1 MFKDT
6 MKRVV
11 RFGVMACA
19 VAMAVCGC
27 SKKEDASCEKEA
39 SCEKDASCEKA
50 VVDLLTKDVEGH
62 KDMKDIVK
70 VEKVT
75 DCKLTEGDG
84 KFKGTATVWLRHRNQ
99 VPGVGESTPF
109 VYEVEYSRTD
119 DGESIVSNPSGA
131 DAFRLVAFL
140 VNGDPD
146 GSVHPEPEDDDAD
159 ADDPDDPLC
168 DLDDDDED
176 DDEEDDDDED
186 DDEDEDD
193 L

>member
-19 VAMAVCGC
+19 VAMAACGC
-27 SKKEDASCEKEA
+27 SRKAEA
-39 SCEKDASCEKA
+39 PGEKA
-50 VVDLLTKDVEGH
+50 VVELLTSAVENH
-62 KDMKDIVK
+62 KDLKDIVK
-70 VEKVT
+70 VDKVT
-75 DCKLTEGDG
+75 GCKLSESNG
-84 KFKGTATVWLRHRNQ
+84 KFTGTAKVWLRHRNQ
-99 VPGVGESTPF
+99 VPGVGEATPF
-109 VYEVEYSRTD
+109 VYEIEYSRTD

-146 GSVHPEPEDDDAD
+146 GSVHPDPEEDDEAEETDAADDDMSDSDVEDDDE
-159 ADDPDDPLC
+159 
-168 DLDDDDED
+168 DDDDED
-176 DDEEDDDDED
+176 DDEEEDDE
-186 DDEDEDD
+186 ED